1 MLQKRLEVE
10 QVREKVGVHYQRFQ
24 DNEEENE
31 MENGG
36 DDEKDVKTKWLEEV
50 NNDPYIREAVNII
63 ADIIEL

>member
-31 MENGG
+31 LENGT
-36 DDEKDVKTKWLEEV
+36 DDEKDVKKKWLEEV

-63 ADIIEL
+63 ADIIES